1 MTHQHKRDLVAR
13 IAMGADAM
21 GVDRIYV
28 AKEPYRIASVALE
41 VLPLTAEVIEIPIEL
56 AHNATDT
63 ERAVLAFCEAG
74 VDTFVSLGGDGTNR
88 AITRATSEIDLI
100 PLSTGTNNVFP
111 SLVEPTL
118 AGMVAGL
125 NATGQLDGDNLD
137 HARPIKQRAKVLRV
151 RTSDGTEDLGL
162 IDAVYLADD
171 RVGNRLPFDEAKIKR
186 LLLTQALPDAIGMSP
201 IGGYFDVVTAA
212 DDCGL
217 LVDLGGEDHF
227 QVPLSPGLFQPV
239 SVSDH
244 HRVDLGAEVTFEGDG
259 VLALDGDRLHPLG
272 PDQGATVRVVRDG
285 PTVID
290 VPAAMRF
297 ATAQQLLTARRP

>member
-41 VLPLTAEVIEIPIEL
+41 VLPLNAEVIEVPVDL

-63 ERAVLAFCEAG
+63 ERAVLAFQEAG
-74 VDTFVSLGGDGTNR
+74 VQTFVSLGGDGTNR
-88 AITRATSEIDLI
+88 AITRATSAIDLI

-111 SLVEPTL
+111 SLIEPTI

-125 NATGQLDGDNLD
+125 NAHGLIPPSIAGGELL
-137 HARPIKQRAKVLRV
+137 KQRAKVLRV
-151 RTSDGTEDLGL
+151 RTSDGTDDLGL
-162 IDAVYLADD
+162 IDAVYLEDD
-171 RVGNRLPFDEAKIKR
+171 VVGNRLPFDEAKIKR
-186 LLLTQALPDAIGMSP
+186 LLLTSALPDAIGMSP

-212 DDCGL
+212 DEHGL
-217 LVDLGGEDHF
+217 LVDLGGTDYF
-227 QVPLSPGLFQPV
+227 TVPLSPGLFQDV
-239 SVSDH
+239 SVTNH
-244 HRVDLGAEVTFEGDG
+244 ERVALDTDVSFDGTG
-259 VLALDGDRLHPLG
+259 VLALDGDRLHALS
-272 PDQGATVRVVRDG
+272 PDRTANVRVIRDG

-290 VPAAMRF
+290 VAQAMRF
-297 ATAQQLLTARRP
+297 ASATGLLTATRS